1 VLNLALFP
9 TDSLSQVVNILFWI
23 VLLVFYPK
31 IMVAQVMFQLE
42 NSVIQMEQMSEK
54 AKDIVLKK
62 ISKKPDKKTKEQVK
76 NFMEFFVIPPVDMD
90 PYGIVKKFEHIIELE
105 KGRFNYF
112 VSQVAPALDSEN
124 KANIVMGLSAS
135 MSLYQITKVMRHFV
149 ELIKKTKSYNLALI
163 IQMQL
168 PLIKSIAKSLYSG
181 TEALSNGLVIGDGIG
196 PYVAANYVED
206 GKVEEVDDETVMS
219 RKKVNG
225 RDVIVL
231 KAKGPGG
238 RTGNQGKVL
247 EKIFKKEKIAKI
259 ITVDAA
265 AKLEGEKTGSIAE
278 GIGVAMGG
286 IGVERS
292 YIEDVAVKNK
302 IPVDSVIV
310 KMSQEEAIM
319 AMTKPVLEATPKVL
333 KILEETI
340 ARTKEK
346 GSIVLIGVG
355 NTSGVGNN
363 KKDAAKAEGDIRRE
377 IAKMEKEKKE
387 KKRRFRLPF

>member
-1 VLNLALFP
+1 
-9 TDSLSQVVNILFWI
+9 
-23 VLLVFYPK
+23 
-31 IMVAQVMFQLE
+31 MFQLE

>member
-196 PYVAANYVED
+196 PYVAAKYVED

-247 EKIFKKEKIAKI
+247 EKISKKEKIAKI

>member
-1 VLNLALFP
+1 MLNLALFP

-181 TEALSNGLVIGDGIG
+181 TEALSNGLAIGDGIG
-196 PYVAANYVED
+196 PYVAAKYVED

>member
-181 TEALSNGLVIGDGIG
+181 TEALSNGLAIGDGIG

>member
-196 PYVAANYVED
+196 PYVAAKYVED

-319 AMTKPVLEATPKVL
+319 AMAKPVLEATPKVL

>member
-1 VLNLALFP
+1 MLNLALFP

>member
-1 VLNLALFP
+1 MLNLALFP

-247 EKIFKKEKIAKI
+247 EKLSKKEKIAKI

-265 AKLEGEKTGSIAE
+265 AKLEGEETGGIAE

>member
-1 VLNLALFP
+1 LALFP

-196 PYVAANYVED
+196 PYVAAKYVED

>member
-1 VLNLALFP
+1 LALFP

>member
-196 PYVAANYVED
+196 PYVAAKYVED

>member
-247 EKIFKKEKIAKI
+247 EKLSKKEKIAKI

-265 AKLEGEKTGSIAE
+265 AKLEGEETGGIAE

>member
-1 VLNLALFP
+1 MLNLALFP

-196 PYVAANYVED
+196 PYVAAKYVED

>member
-319 AMTKPVLEATPKVL
+319 AMAKPVLEATPKVL